1 MTFLYRWCLQDE
13 LSIMTEAEC
22 DILVSP
28 VFSSIFSSV
37 FSSKVSSN
45 STGKPSSIFSQTPPS
60 ESDGSSSTPPTCP
73 LERENLENRIPPIP
87 LPILA
92 APEENKKTSMHRKK
106 LHFKSR
112 EPFLFQKSGLLW
124 HMHYLYKKSYIYI
137 YIYIYTITHIYISN
151 VRTLIAIN
159 RIQNKNVCLH
169 NICVLCMFIMYT

>member
-1 MTFLYRWCLQDE
+1 
-13 LSIMTEAEC
+13 MTEAEC

-37 FSSKVSSN
+37 FSSNVSSN
-45 STGKPSSIFSQTPPS
+45 STGKPSSTFSQAPPS

-73 LERENLENRIPPIP
+73 LERENLENRIPPMP

-92 APEENKKTSMHRKK
+92 APEENKKRVCTEEK

-112 EPFLFQKSGLLW
+112 ESFLFQKSGLLW

-137 YIYIYTITHIYISN
+137 YIYIYIYTHTHTKSHIYISN
-151 VRTLIAIN
+151 VKTLITIN

-169 NICVLCMFIMYT
+169 NICVLCMFIMHT